1 MWIYQR
7 SKNSIVKMKSQ
18 GGMRSEQQVQTPQ
31 YILYTYLR
39 MFNVNFIF
47 YCYITLWVKLSK
59 FFEKQI

>member
-1 MWIYQR
+1 
-7 SKNSIVKMKSQ
+7 MKSQ

-47 YCYITLWVKLSK
+47 YCYITL
-59 FFEKQI
+59 